1 MNLSTVKKFV
11 LIVISV
17 SLIASCNVDELEFD
31 NLEVSP
37 INAPFVFPLGE
48 ATYVMSDLLIKQ
60 TGDSLEFE
68 EDSTSLYT
76 LLYYDTITYNAPD
89 DFIRINDI
97 VQSGVANPPAYPGG
111 AARQETFNASF
122 DLTYNPEDGEQLDS
136 VFYLTGDLTFTTDS
150 EIPADIDYTY
160 TVQNTTHVNTG
171 TPISIS
177 GTVSNTAAPVDSDSQ
192 SASLVNHVTKL
203 TGGNNTFTVDME
215 VTVNLAAAQ
224 SLTGLEEVRFTL
236 TYGNQTFGLIY
247 GKFGQDVV
255 QVGNQS
261 IDIDFFSQASRDGIT
276 FGNPS
281 LTFDFRNSFGVP
293 VEMDFSGVNG
303 VDDSDG
309 SQVFLSGNIVNNP
322 PTVEG
327 SDVNS
332 PTLTT
337 PGETVQTVVEINSSN
352 SNLVN
357 LLASAPD
364 RLVFDVSGRS
374 NPVSTTTLNYLQPTS
389 QITAYVAME
398 IPFEVKLENYQET
411 GTFSF
416 RGGLELDNVDSAFIR
431 VVTIN
436 ELPFSGLATL
446 EVKDADSVTL
456 FTADDN
462 LIINAPFINVN
473 GVVTDPNGATT
484 DIPITGEQVDLL
496 ANASYVQITMTFNTP
511 VSQTSR
517 EIYVKILAD
526 YALTLKVG
534 IGGKFNLDL

>member
-11 LIVISV
+11 LIMISV
-17 SLIASCNVDELEFD
+17 SLIASCNIDELEFD
-31 NLEVSP
+31 NLEVTP
-37 INAPFVFPLGE
+37 ITGVFSFPLGE

-76 LLYYDTITYNAPD
+76 LLYYDTITYSAPD
-89 DFIRINDI
+89 DFIRISDI
-97 VQSGVANPPAYPGG
+97 VQNGVASPPAYPGG
-111 AARQETFNASF
+111 AARQETFSASF
-122 DLTYNPEDGEQLDS
+122 DLTYDPDDGEELDS
-136 VFYLTGDLTFTTDS
+136 VFYLTGDLTFATDS

-177 GTVSNTAAPVDSDSQ
+177 GTVSNTVAPVDSDSQ

-203 TGGNNTFTVDME
+203 TGGNTFTVDLD

-261 IDIDFFSQASRDGIT
+261 LDIDFFSQASRDGIT

-293 VEMDFSGVNG
+293 VEMDFSGING

-322 PTVEG
+322 PTVGG
-327 SDVNS
+327 SDVNT
-332 PTLTT
+332 PTPTT
-337 PGETVQTVVEINSSN
+337 PGETVQTVVEINRSN

-364 RLVFDVSGRS
+364 RLVFDVAGRS
-374 NPVSTTTLNYLQPTS
+374 NPTSTTTLNYLQPTS

-398 IPFEVKLENYQET
+398 IPFEVKLENYKET

-416 RGGLELDNVDSAFIR
+416 RGGLQLDNVDSAFIR
-431 VVTIN
+431 VVTVN

-446 EVKDADSVTL
+446 EIKDADSVTL
-456 FTADDN
+456 FTIADN
-462 LIINAPFINVN
+462 LVINAPFINVN
-473 GVVTDPNGATT
+473 GEVTDPNGATT
-484 DIPITGEQVDLL
+484 DIPVTGEQVDLL
-496 ANASYVQITMTFNTP
+496 ANASYMQITMTFNTP